1 MSKNGVVVIKT
12 IQRQYWATPCWEKVN
27 FRQGGYPVRVL
38 IISPV
43 AKMAAGGVAA
53 HVAILEQTL
62 KQHGVDSQT
71 IVLDVDPSLGI
82 RFYAYAG
89 LRKALNKI
97 HEPWG
102 FAMSDKITEVK
113 LAKSLQAVE
122 TFDLVHCH
130 VKYADVVRK
139 IVGNK
144 IPIVLTVHG
153 YIADE
158 AVSRR
163 TVRRDSKGYRY
174 LERSEHA
181 AYAAADA
188 IISVDQRIAKHVSA
202 RVSSSVR
209 IWVVPNAVDTSVF
222 RPSDGQSFD
231 KYTILCPR
239 MLNPKNGVDVAIR
252 AMETLKQHPRLPAVR
267 MIIAGDGRQRR
278 ELVSYVD
285 EHDLKDVVTFLG
297 TVSREEMPRLMRKCG
312 VVIIPSV
319 PSEGVEEATSIAALE
334 AMASG
339 VPVVA
344 SAIGG
349 LLEVVVDGETGFL
362 VPPGE
367 PDRLA
372 DAIIMALE
380 QREALSQKAVQHV
393 KRHFSIEAMGRK
405 VLEIY
410 ESVK

>member
-1 MSKNGVVVIKT
+1 M
-12 IQRQYWATPCWEKVN
+12 
-27 FRQGGYPVRVL
+27 RVL

-53 HVAILEQTL
+53 HVATLEKML

-71 IVLDVDPSLGI
+71 IVLDIDPSLGI

-89 LRKALNKI
+89 FRKMLNKI

-102 FAMSDKITEVK
+102 FMVSDKIAEMK
-113 LAKSLQAVE
+113 LAKSLQSVE
-122 TFDLVHCH
+122 TFDLIHCH
-130 VKYADVVRK
+130 SKYADIVRK

-144 IPIVLTVHG
+144 VPIVLTVHG

-163 TVRRDSKGYRY
+163 TVKRGSIGYRY
-174 LERSEHA
+174 LERNE
-181 AYAAADA
+181 YATYASANA
-188 IISVDQRIAKHVSA
+188 IICVDQRIAKHVSA
-202 RVSSSVR
+202 RVSYSVPT
-209 IWVVPNAVDTSVF
+209 WVVPNAVDTSVF
-222 RPSDGQSFD
+222 CPSDDQSFD
-231 KYTILCPR
+231 RYTILCPR

-252 AMETLKQHPRLPAVR
+252 AMEFLKQHPRLPAVR

-278 ELVSYVD
+278 QLESYVH
-285 EHDLKDVVTFLG
+285 ENDLKDVVTFFG
-297 TVSREEMPRLMRKCG
+297 TVSREEMPKLMRKCG
-312 VVIIPSV
+312 VVIIPSI
-319 PSEGVEEATSIAALE
+319 PSEGVEEATSIAVLE

-349 LLEVVVDGETGFL
+349 LREIVIDGETGFL

-372 DAIIMALE
+372 NAIIMALK
-380 QREALSQKAVQHV
+380 QRETLSKKAVQYV
-393 KRHFSIEAMGRK
+393 NQHFSIEAMGRK
-405 VLEIY
+405 VLDVY
-410 ESVK
+410 ASVK